1 MYTLKTN
8 VLDSTLIRGSRVTTL
23 KSVGF
28 NFYNVG
34 FNTISFEYP
43 TLSKRL
49 ESDNT
54 FYEMLESK
62 ISVFR
67 VKMLL

>member
-1 MYTLKTN
+1 
-8 VLDSTLIRGSRVTTL
+8 LI
-23 KSVGF
+23 SV
-28 NFYNVG
+28 
-34 FNTISFEYP
+34 EYP

-54 FYEMLESK
+54 FYESN

-67 VKMLL
+67 VYLVGCREEFVFLQGHPPFYRVGTKKRNHGRPILSGDQAV